1 MAKNWEEDD
10 YKKGDSVIAA
20 EKKDIEADESY
31 KKRQEEGFQTS
42 TEYNTANE
50 KAGKVT
56 DLYDE
61 YYDNGFWQTFDEN
74 GNLTN
79 NGVYDRRAL
88 DSIIQKI
95 LNREDFS
102 YDLNGDVLY
111 QQYKDKYIQQGK
123 MAMQDTMG
131 QAAAMT
137 GGYGN
142 SYASTAGNQ
151 AYQAHLQNLN
161 DIVPELYQMAYDR
174 YNQEGQ
180 DMYNQYSLLAND
192 METQYG
198 MWKDEG
204 NRLMSDRDYYQGV
217 ADNLYARD
225 YGEYMDELNMLD
237 ADRRYANDVLNNER
251 NWDFGVWSDNRDFDY
266 GVHRDGIADSQWA
279 AELAESQRQH
289 NESLA
294 EQKRQFDAEQARL
307 IANDKKNYE
316 DDDDDDKE
324 TDYSGWDGAKWETY
338 FSYIRQE
345 EGSEAALAEFNR
357 LKGKIPE
364 EYVNMATIGVYGK
377 TGGH

>member
-1 MAKNWEEDD
+1 MAKKWEEED
-10 YKKGDSVIAA
+10 YEKGDLVKSA
-20 EKKDIEADESY
+20 ETNKASADSAY
-31 KKRQEEGFQTS
+31 DKRQEAGFTTS
-42 TEYNTANE
+42 TEYDTAKD

-56 DLYDE
+56 DLYDQHQA
-61 YYDNGFWQTFDEN
+61 NGFWQTFDEN

-79 NGVYDRRAL
+79 KGIYDRRSL
-88 DSIIQKI
+88 DEIIQKI
-95 LNREDFS
+95 LNREAFS
-102 YDLNGDVLY
+102 YDLNGDALY

-192 METQYG
+192 MEQQYN
-198 MWKDEG
+198 MWMDEG

-251 NWDFGVWSDNRDFDY
+251 NWDFGVWSDNRNFDY
-266 GVHRDGIADSQWA
+266 GVHRDDVADSQWA

-294 EQKRQFDAEQARL
+294 EQRRQFDAEQARL
-307 IANDKKNYE
+307 AADDNKKTGKGEIEPRETDLTTSFVNSHFDKDRYLAAGHSEEEWKEYIKAEIEAKE
-316 DDDDDDKE
+316 DDFEDDE
-324 TDYSGWDGAKWETY
+324 
-338 FSYIRQE
+338 
-345 EGSEAALAEFNR
+345 LAF
-357 LKGKIPE
+357 LILH
-364 EYVNMATIGVYGK
+364 YGL
-377 TGGH
+377 